1 MEAASREFIAS
12 MVERAEGA
20 APDKVALLHG
30 ERSMTYRELN
40 ASANRLAGR
49 LRDVGAAPGTLVALC
64 LERSFDHAAA
74 VLAIMKTG
82 AAFLPIDLAWP
93 TPRISAV
100 LDRSRPEI
108 VVGRSAQP
116 APLPPGSTLLLL
128 DQEAA
133 AILSQ
138 SCGNMPDS
146 SSPSDVAYV
155 IYTSGSTGAPK
166 GVEIT
171 QANLSNFVAWHRE
184 GFSVTA
190 SDRSA
195 HIAGL
200 GFDAAVWDV
209 WPYLAVGASVSL
221 ASDLVRTSPESL
233 QRWLLEEGITIAF
246 VTTALAEPMLAMSWP
261 SDTALRMLLTGGDT
275 LRHRPPAGLPFRVI
289 NNYGPTET
297 TIIVTSG
304 EVAPD
309 DEVRPPAIGWPI
321 ASSRITIIDEAAEEL
336 PRGQVGEILIGGPG
350 VGRGYHR
357 DPVLTA
363 QRFVPDRFSDIPG
376 ALAYRSGD
384 LGCVLPDGRIAFK
397 GRVDQQVKIR
407 GNRVELEE
415 VERALSLC
423 CLVAACVVVAR
434 GEHGP
439 DRDLVAY
446 VVPKPGGPEPTR
458 LQLHA
463 FVAAALP
470 SYMVPAAY
478 VCLDKMPITSNGKID
493 RTALPEANERT
504 MLGSAESRAPETP
517 TERRL
522 ADIIAGLLGIS
533 FVGADD
539 NFFALGG
546 HSLLGTQVILRA
558 RETFGVDISLRHL
571 FEAQTIALL
580 AETIEQ
586 LIMEQIEAM
595 SEEDAMN
602 LAAD

>member
-1 MEAASREFIAS
+1 
-12 MVERAEGA
+12 MVERAARA
-20 APDKVALLHG
+20 APDAVALQQAQHA
-30 ERSMTYRELN
+30 MTYRELN
-40 ASANRLAGR
+40 DRANRLAGR
-49 LRDVGAAPGTLVALC
+49 LRDLGAAPGTLVALC
-64 LERSFDHAAA
+64 LERSFDQAAA
-74 VLAIMKTG
+74 VLATMKTG

-93 TPRISAV
+93 KPRIETV

-116 APLPPGSTLLLL
+116 ACLPLGATLLLL
-128 DQEAA
+128 DQDAA
-133 AILSQ
+133 AISSHSSDDLP
-138 SCGNMPDS
+138 NP
-146 SSPSDVAYV
+146 SSPTDVAYV
-155 IYTSGSTGAPK
+155 IYTSGSTGVPK

-171 QANLSNFVAWHRE
+171 QANLANFVAWHRD

-209 WPYLAVGASVSL
+209 WPYLAVGALAVL
-221 ASDLVRTSPESL
+221 ASDLVRTSPEGL
-233 QRWLLEEGITIAF
+233 KRWMLEERITIAF
-246 VTTALAEPMLAMSWP
+246 VTTVLAEPMLAMSWP
-261 SDTALRMLLTGGDT
+261 SGTALRMLLTGGDT
-275 LRHRPPAGLPFRVI
+275 LRNRPPTGLPFKVI

-304 EVAPD
+304 EVTPD
-309 DEVRPPAIGWPI
+309 DAVEPPAIGWPI
-321 ASSRITIIDEAAEEL
+321 ASSRITVVGEAGEEL
-336 PRGQVGEILIGGPG
+336 PPGQVGEIMIGGPG

-357 DPVLTA
+357 DPALTA

-397 GRVDQQVKIR
+397 GRVDQQVKVR

-415 VERALSLC
+415 VERALSQC
-423 CLVAACVVVAR
+423 CLVSACIVVAR

-446 VVPKPGGPEPTR
+446 VVPKPGGPAPTR

-463 FVAAALP
+463 FLAAALP

-478 VCLDKMPITSNGKID
+478 VCLERMPITSNGKLD
-493 RTALPEANERT
+493 RAALPEANERT
-504 MLGSAESRAPETP
+504 MLGSAELRAPETP
-517 TERRL
+517 TEQRL
-522 ADIIAGLLGIS
+522 AEIVAGLLGIP

-558 RETFGVDISLRHL
+558 RETFGVDLTLRHL

-580 AETIEQ
+580 AETVEQ
-586 LIMEQIEAM
+586 LIMQQIEAM